1 MINLELTKAEALLA
15 YELFKQNNENLLE
28 QIMQNV
34 DEKMTH
40 EHMRSEARKNY
51 LTNLENEAKK
61 VSDLEGQVQSLKAQ
75 LDAKNLAAKSNTLK
89 VRKTQ
94 AIKPFAPWGLKKDGT
109 PKKKPGGRG
118 GF

>member
-15 YELFKQNNENLLE
+15 YELFKQNNDDLLE

-34 DEKMTH
+34 DEEMTR
-40 EHMRSEARKNY
+40 EHMQLEARKNY
-51 LTNLENEAKK
+51 QTNVENEAKK
-61 VSDLEGQVQSLKAQ
+61 VAGLQDEISILRAQ

-89 VRKTQ
+89 TRKTRALKQ
-94 AIKPFAPWGLKKDGT
+94 AAPWGYKKDGT
-109 PKKKPGGRG
+109 PKKKPGIQA